1 MRELHTITCHQMRT
15 LLKYHNKTVQDR
27 DKERITVREM
37 EKDLIWKPRNKAFI
51 EVTKDR
57 HEFKNQEIDK
67 KLQIEIMFRQ
77 ETIDQL
83 NKDIELVNQFM
94 DNAVVVCDEDDFRAI
109 NLFKKGMN
117 IENIGCE
124 IARSY
129 NNVHY
134 RIEKGIR
141 DTLDDIRD
149 NHILDNI

>member
-1 MRELHTITCHQMRT
+1 MRELYNITCHQMRT

-27 DKERITVREM
+27 DKELITVREM
-37 EKDLIWKPRNKAFI
+37 ERDLIWKPRNKAFI
-51 EVTKDR
+51 EVTKDQR
-57 HEFKNQEIDK
+57 EFKHQEIDK

-77 ETIDQL
+77 QTIEQL
-83 NKDIELVNQFM
+83 NRDIELVNQFM
-94 DNAVVVCDEDDFRAI
+94 DNAVVVCDADDFRAI

-117 IENIGCE
+117 IEKIGGE
-124 IARSY
+124 ISRSY